1 MIERLRDELATFIRR
16 VTGRLDYQAFH
27 PGTVRAQDG
36 SGRLDI
42 ELDRPTTMPPLT
54 GVPIR
59 HGLPGVTVRVAAG
72 ARVLVTWER
81 GDPAR
86 PVAALWEP
94 GSVTDIVV
102 NGGSRKAAR
111 DGDPTGS
118 GTISVAASSV
128 PPGTSSALTITYT
141 PPGGAP
147 QVVVIAGLPPGVTGS
162 GTLTLTGTITDGTSV
177 LKLP

>member
-1 MIERLRDELATFIRR
+1 MIERLRDELAAFVRR
-16 VTGRLDYQAFH
+16 VTGRLDYQALY
-27 PGTVRAQDG
+27 PATVRAQDG
-36 SGRLDI
+36 AGRLDV
-42 ELDRPTTMPPLT
+42 ELDPPTAMPPLT

-86 PVAALWEP
+86 PVAVLWEA

-102 NGGSRKAAR
+102 NGGARKAAR
-111 DGDPTGS
+111 DGDPVS
-118 GTISVAASSV
+118 VTID
-128 PPGTSSALTITYT
+128 PGTVLVMVLGT
-141 PPGGAP
+141 PTPNPAP
-147 QVVVIAGLPPGVTGS
+147 I
-162 GTLTLTGTITDGTSV
+162 TLTGTITDGTAV

>member
-1 MIERLRDELATFIRR
+1 MIERLRDELAAFVRR
-16 VTGRLDYQAFH
+16 VTGRLDLQALY

-36 SGRLDI
+36 AGRLDI
-42 ELDRPTTMPPLT
+42 DLDAPTMMPPLT

-86 PVAALWEP
+86 PVAVLWEP
-94 GSVTDIVV
+94 GSVTDVVV
-102 NGGSRKAAR
+102 NGGARKTAR
-111 DGDPTGS
+111 EGDTVSVTIDPNTVMVMVLGTPTLN
-118 GTISVAASSV
+118 
-128 PPGTSSALTITYT
+128 P
-141 PPGGAP
+141 AP
-147 QVVVIAGLPPGVTGS
+147 I
-162 GTLTLTGTITDGTSV
+162 TLTGTITDGTAV